1 MEKHDLTVC
10 WHNALPRPRYAR
22 RSGGKENNSE
32 IDEVTK
38 KMIMSRFD
46 DESYAVGSS
55 SSNNNNNKKSSK
67 AKKEQKRSNKKDK
80 ADSGVRFRDGVVV
93 SNKGGKFITEE
104 VSRRGGEGRATVLTV
119 LVLTLT
125 VLEY

>member
-10 WHNALPRPRYAR
+10 WRNALLRPRYAR

-55 SSNNNNNKKSSK
+55 SSSNNNNNKKSSK
-67 AKKEQKRSNKKDK
+67 AKKEQRRSNKKDK

-104 VSRRGGEGRATVLTV
+104 VSRRGGGRACHGAYSISINLTV
-119 LVLTLT
+119 
-125 VLEY
+125 Y